1 MLRNLFFT
9 YFCVCLQPEL
19 DDCMKEDDMEGT
31 TEQRSSLNDANP
43 SKESSRNN
51 ENLESKKDDALGT
64 IDNDNEKMDVPIVDI
79 HETVTQ
85 TLGSIEFPVDVE
97 LAADFEDVAANLDVR
112 YVGSCDTSTR
122 TEDVVTVEALEK
134 NLKARELFDP
144 TKVAEELSG
153 NVRLC
158 DTSIRTEDVVTVDN
172 NNIASEQP
180 EALGEN
186 LEARELLDPT
196 RAADDVE
203 NSLMEVQAN
212 ETLQN
217 DTVQAINKLNTVDE
231 EKPEKR
237 RPGRPKMIHLGNY
250 GPSIAKLNDII
261 KIFYLSVI
269 EKILKCFK
277 DCMSDISSY
286 YIIPY
291 YLFNLLHCR
300 LQHMIFEG
308 TFYFYR
314 ILQGQ
319 L

>member
-1 MLRNLFFT
+1 MSDTN
-9 YFCVCLQPEL
+9 PGKEL
-19 DDCMKEDDMEGT
+19 
-31 TEQRSSLNDANP
+31 
-43 SKESSRNN
+43 SRNN

-112 YVGSCDTSTR
+112 HVGSCDTNTR
-122 TEDVVTVEALEK
+122 TEDVVTAEALEE
-134 NLKARELFDP
+134 NLEVRELFDP
-144 TKVAEELSG
+144 TQVAQESSG

-186 LEARELLDPT
+186 LEARELLDHT
-196 RAADDVE
+196 RAADE

-237 RPGRPKMIHLGNY
+237 GPGRPKMIHLGNY

-291 YLFNLLHCR
+291 YLFNFLHCR

-308 TFYFYR
+308 TFYIHQ